1 MPQSSEPSS
10 NKDHKKPPR
19 DLAAPPGP
27 GFDPVPASPV
37 PNPAL
42 DHIGPTLASAPANT
56 APSPVLGPVGPPL
69 VPAPEPDLVP
79 DLTPGPTPD
88 LDADDHA
95 WLNGTN
101 PGWLVLPCGSLCWFI
116 HVPEDDSILQNYIRI
131 MNAFASKI
139 LASEVVAW

>member
-19 DLAAPPGP
+19 DSAAPPGP

-56 APSPVLGPVGPPL
+56 APNPMLGPVGPPL

-79 DLTPGPTPD
+79 DPTPGPTPD

-95 WLNGTN
+95 WLNRTN
-101 PGWLVLPCGSLCWFI
+101 LCSFRCDLRLSRKL
-116 HVPEDDSILQNYIRI
+116 HTRCRT
-131 MNAFASKI
+131 
-139 LASEVVAW
+139 